1 MYIKLTNGTP
11 ETYSIGQLRQ
21 DNPQVSF
28 PQDIPN
34 GTLAEW
40 DVYPVTKVDAPTF
53 DSLTQVCLEDGYDFD
68 TGSQTWK
75 TKWLVRNKTE
85 DEIAQQLARKTLA
98 IRQERNE
105 LLRSTDWTQMDDSPL
120 SNIQKAT
127 WATYRQALRDVT
139 AQTGFPWT
147 ITWPDAP

>member
-40 DVYPVTKVDAPTF
+40 GVYPVTKVDAPTF
-53 DSLTQVCLEDGYDFD
+53 DSLTQVCLEDGHDFD
-68 TGSQTWK
+68 TGNQTWK

-85 DEIAQQLARKTLA
+85 DEIAQHLAGQASTV
-98 IRQERNE
+98 RQERNK
-105 LLRSTDWTQMDDSPL
+105 LLRNTDWTQVADAPVD
-120 SNIQKAT
+120 KAA
-127 WATYRQALRDVT
+127 WATYRQALRDVPSQ
-139 AQTGFPWT
+139 AGFPWT
-147 ITWPDAP
+147 IDWPDAP